1 MQFVRSLQDWVEAL
15 LTNPMLGLGVA
26 AVLLVIIWLV
36 KEPLW
41 RAICAIAKP
50 AVGFGCGLLLAAAL
64 IVTVEVIIRKA
75 IPDTLNAVAIIGRL
89 FGADFGVQAARTGE
103 WVRQNWA
110 FSGSDE
116 ISGYL
121 FAIGTSWSL
130 AHVLITRG
138 HVRIDVLYNG
148 FSPRVRA
155 VLDIV
160 SLIFLAVFVGALL
173 ERSFNV
179 AATNLIELNRSNTN
193 LRIPLA
199 WSQVPWFAGILLFF
213 VTIIVAILR
222 SVDAFLRGDL
232 ATVNATAGVSSQDD
246 EIEGELKGLGIERPH
261 TEKA

>member
-1 MQFVRSLQDWVEAL
+1 MQFVRTLQEWVDAL
-15 LTNPMLGLGVA
+15 LANPTLGIGVA
-26 AVLLVIIWLV
+26 VVLLVLLWLM

-41 RAICAIAKP
+41 HALCAIAKP

-64 IVTVEVIIRKA
+64 IVTAEVIIRKA
-75 IPDTLNAVAIIGRL
+75 IPDTLNAVSIIGRL
-89 FGADFGVQAARTGE
+89 IGADFGAGAARTGE
-103 WVRQNWA
+103 WIKQNWA

-121 FAIGTSWSL
+121 FAIGTSWSM

-138 HVRIDVLYNG
+138 HVRIDVIYGGLNPYM
-148 FSPRVRA
+148 RA

-160 SLIFLAVFVGALL
+160 SLVLLAVFVGALV

-179 AATNLIELNRSNTN
+179 AATNLIEFNRSNTN

-199 WSQVPWFAGILLFF
+199 WSQIPWFAGILLFF
-213 VTIIVAILR
+213 LTIIVAILR
-222 SVDAFLRGDL
+222 SLGALLRGDL

-246 EIEGELKGLGIERPH
+246 EIESELKGLGIERPH
-261 TEKA
+261 GEKA